1 MQPQVPLRTGC
12 VTEITPGEGTGIRAR
27 LWLALA
33 RGHGRY
39 TTTVTPERA
48 LVFVFVGKWPLI

>member
-1 MQPQVPLRTGC
+1 MQPQAPLRTGC
-12 VTEITPGEGTGIRAR
+12 VAEITTPGEGTGIRTR
-27 LWLALA
+27 PWLALA

-48 LVFVFVGKWPLI
+48 LVFVFVGK